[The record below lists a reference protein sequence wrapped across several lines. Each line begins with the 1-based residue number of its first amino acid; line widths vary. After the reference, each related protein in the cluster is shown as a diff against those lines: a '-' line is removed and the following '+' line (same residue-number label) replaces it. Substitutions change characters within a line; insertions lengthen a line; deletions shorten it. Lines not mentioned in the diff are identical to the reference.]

1 MNHLLSVR
9 SNILYSKD
17 KKGEYEKFH
26 ELIFL
31 VDKPSYSSTNEG
43 QIIRQRGVEE
53 MRFMV
58 SEEALDMMIKSL
70 LVLKNVD
77 EPDPKTE

>member
-9 SNILYSKD
+9 ANILYSKD
-17 KKGEYEKFH
+17 KEGAYNKFH

-31 VDKPSYSSTNEG
+31 VDKPSYTSTNEG

-53 MRFMV
+53 MRFLV
-58 SEEALDMMIKSL
+58 SDEAFDAMIKSL
-70 LVLKNVD
+70 LVLKDID
-77 EPDPKTE
+77 EPDSK